1 MKTSLQNVA
10 EYLLEGKVRSRVAL
24 ETLEGKYTYGDLH
37 TAATDVATYLLKVG
51 AQKGDRALLV
61 SENGFFWV
69 AAYLGIL
76 KAGLVCVPLP
86 PGISDQDLNQ
96 ILEDAE
102 AQVAFLQCNFAKK
115 HKDKFRQITLIT
127 DKSSPITERV
137 RKSFDLIQLH
147 ECVRVVPVG
156 LSSTETT
163 ATELAA
169 LMYTSGST
177 GIPHGVMV
185 SHGNII
191 ANTESIIGYLRLT
204 ESDRLMTVLPFHYC
218 FGTSLLHTH
227 LRAGGSLVVDHRF
240 MYPEAVLQRMAETEC
255 TGFAGVP
262 AHFQTLL
269 RKSSLR
275 RRSFPCL
282 RYVQQAGGQ
291 LAPVFIREL
300 KQALPGVEIFIMY
313 GQTEATARLS
323 YLPPQMLET
332 KLGSVGKGIPGVK
345 IQVVTQNGAQV
356 RPGEIGEI
364 VAEGENVAIGY
375 WREPQ
380 ETASR
385 FRGGKLHTGDLATI
399 DEDGFIYIVDRAR
412 DFLKCGGE
420 RVSCRQVEN
429 QMQEFECLLEASVL
443 GIPDETWGEAV
454 KAFLVARMPGCPSFE
469 GCFERFCKE
478 HLVPKLR
485 PKETVV
491 LRSLPK
497 NSSGKVIKRN
507 LRDLTSKNCRLRA
520 TVEHEP
526 RGDSQ
531 RTA

>member
-1 MKTSLQNVA
+1 MKTSPQNVA
-10 EYLLEGKVRSRVAL
+10 EYLLDGKVASHVAL
-24 ETLEGKYTYGDLH
+24 ATLEGNYTYGDLR
-37 TAATDVATYLLKVG
+37 TAATDVAAYLLKSS

-61 SENGFFWV
+61 SENGFYWA

-86 PGISDQDLNQ
+86 PTIAAHDLDR
-96 ILEDAE
+96 ILASTE
-102 AQVAFLQCNFAKK
+102 ARIAFLQSSFAQKRK
-115 HKDKFRQITLIT
+115 QQFGQIALIT
-127 DKSSPITERV
+127 DKAFSGIDDFPRTIDLKRLQESVRQFSSKLAPA
-137 RKSFDLIQLH
+137 
-147 ECVRVVPVG
+147 
-156 LSSTETT
+156 ETI
-163 ATELAA
+163 AKDLAA
-169 LMYTSGST
+169 LMFTSGST
-177 GIPHGVMV
+177 GTPHGVMI
-185 SHGNII
+185 SHRNII
-191 ANTESIIGYLRLT
+191 ANTESIIDYLKLT
-204 ESDRLMTVLPFHYC
+204 DSDRIMTVLPFHYC

-227 LRAGGSLVVDHRF
+227 LRVGGSLVLDHRF

-300 KQALPGVEIFIMY
+300 KQALPGIEIFVMY

-323 YLPPQMLET
+323 YLPPHMLDT
-332 KLGSVGKGIPGVK
+332 KVGSVGKGIPGVK
-345 IQVVTQNGAQV
+345 LQVVAERGTQA
-356 RPGEIGEI
+356 RPGEVGEI
-364 VAEGENVAIGY
+364 VAEGENIAFGY

-380 ETASR
+380 ETEER
-385 FRGGKLHTGDLATI
+385 FAGGKLHTGDLATI

-429 QMQEFECLLEASVL
+429 QMQEFECLLEAAVL
-443 GIPDETWGEAV
+443 GVPDETWGEAV
-454 KAFLVARMPGCPSFE
+454 RAFLVARMPSCPSFSD
-469 GCFERFCKE
+469 CFDRFCKE

-485 PKETVV
+485 PKEAVV
-491 LRSLPK
+491 LLSLPK
-497 NSSGKVIKRN
+497 NSYGKVIKRN
-507 LRDLTSKNCRLRA
+507 LGEAASQKCR
-520 TVEHEP
+520 
-526 RGDSQ
+526 
-531 RTA
+531 